1 MSLQPFPPSE
11 STWQAQRQQAAF
23 DGADA
28 LHFSCYG
35 AQISIFA
42 NVPGILPAVMPHL
55 PPHWMPHHT
64 VAPTCVYRLEGKEGA
79 DGNRTYT
86 LHLSTIPLVEDQP
99 LAEGLERLISS
110 LHVSVSCHAQ
120 DFLFVHAGAVGWKG
134 RVILLPGL
142 SHAGKTMLVKALVEA
157 GATYYSDEFAVL
169 DDIGR
174 VHPYARP
181 LAVRDEAGR
190 VTQQTVASLGGVAGT
205 MPLPVGLVLALQY
218 ERGAPWKP
226 RVLSPGQGTLRL
238 LENTVMARKR
248 SADALRIFGRV
259 MQDAKAWQGKRGE
272 ASEVAPLLLAHVDGR
287 G

>member
-1 MSLQPFPPSE
+1 MHKP
-11 STWQAQRQQAAF
+11 QRTKAAF
-23 DGADA
+23 KWVDA
-28 LHFSCYG
+28 LSFSCYG

-42 NVPGILPAVMPHL
+42 DRPKILAELVPHL
-55 PPHWMPHHT
+55 PPHWIPSN
-64 VAPTCVYRLEGKEGA
+64 GA
-79 DGNRTYT
+79 TSPCQY
-86 LHLSTIPLVEDQP
+86 LVEVNEDEDGTRTCTVTLGNTALVKNESLSAG
-99 LAEGLERLISS
+99 LARMLMS
-110 LHVSVSCHAQ
+110 LHVSVSCHAKG
-120 DFLFVHAGAVGWKG
+120 FLFVHAGVVGWNG
-134 RVILLPGL
+134 RGILLPGL
-142 SHAGKTMLVKALVEA
+142 SRTGKTTLVKALVET

-169 DDIGR
+169 DEEGR

-272 ASEVAPLLLAHVDGR
+272 ASEVAPLLLAHVDGL